1 VTVWQWSRRRPGR
14 RWRLVREE
22 VRWGIVQ
29 RLWRRFTGIDL
40 SAEYLAMAERRIRN
54 PEPEAFAVVPEAQM
68 ALGLDP

>member
-1 VTVWQWSRRRPGR
+1 M
-14 RWRLVREE
+14 
-22 VRWGIVQ
+22 RWGIVQ